1 MNLVSTTARPAEVD
15 TGLVRIDDTKLA
27 EYAQRGYPQ
36 EVLPLQPEERTWGTF
51 SYITLWMGPIHNI
64 MSYMTVAGFFI
75 LGLNVP
81 QVFIAVMLAAVI
93 VSAGYVLNGRSAA
106 KYGLPFAMLLRDS
119 FGVKGS
125 VIPALARGII
135 AGVVFFGT
143 TTFVGAEALNVMF
156 SRIWSGYM
164 DLGGDFTLLGLGL
177 PTIISYALL
186 WTVTV
191 VLFMSGSN
199 ALGVFG
205 KWSAIVVYA
214 IIIIAAIWALNMAGG
229 VGPILDYTPS
239 TSMAS
244 PLVFIAC
251 VSALVSNWAG
261 PIVNMSDMTRN
272 AKSIKAPS
280 FGLPFGMIVS
290 YLLFAVVTV
299 AIIAGTKIAFG
310 EEIFNIVYAFDKMD
324 NNLLGNIAVILI
336 ILALNTGATAFVVFA
351 NLLPAG
357 LQMTAM
363 FPKAFTVKTAGLLTA
378 VVGTLILPWK
388 LVESQQMLFLFY
400 GFIGSMFGPI
410 AGIMLA
416 SYYLERKDRLDLD
429 RLYVREGDNGEHPSG
444 YNRLAITVLIVSF
457 VVTMLGA
464 FLTGVQFFVELNNFA
479 FFVGLIIGFGG
490 YLLGLRLRSRGPVSP
505 LDAA

>member
-1 MNLVSTTARPAEVD
+1 MTVSTTATRVEVD
-15 TGLVRIDDTKLA
+15 TGLVRVDDAKLA
-27 EYAQRGYPQ
+27 EYEKRGYPKD
-36 EVLPLQPEERTWGTF
+36 VLPLQPEQRTWGVF
-51 SYITLWMGPIHNI
+51 NYITLWMGPIHNI

-81 QVFIAVMLAAVI
+81 QVILAVMLAAAI

-125 VIPALARGII
+125 IIPALARGIV

-143 TTFVGAEALNVMF
+143 TTFVGAEAFNVMF
-156 SRIWSGYM
+156 SRIWPGYM
-164 DLGGDFTLLGLGL
+164 ELGGDFTVLGLNL
-177 PTIISYALL
+177 PTVISYALL
-186 WTVTV
+186 WTITV
-191 VLFMSGSN
+191 LLFLSGSK
-199 ALGVFG
+199 ALGFFG
-205 KWSAIVVYA
+205 KWSALVVYA
-214 IIIIAAIWALNMAGG
+214 IIIIAAIWALNIAGG
-229 VGPILDYTPS
+229 VGPILDYTPENA
-239 TSMAS
+239 MAS

-272 AKSIKAPS
+272 AKSVKAPS

-290 YLLFAVVTV
+290 YILFSIVTV

-324 NNLLGNIAVILI
+324 RDLLGNVAVILI

-351 NLLPAG
+351 NLLPSG
-357 LQMTAM
+357 LQMTTL
-363 FPKAFTVKTAGLLTA
+363 FPKVFTVKTAGILTA
-378 VVGTLILPWK
+378 VLGTVILPWK

-416 SYYLERKDRLDLD
+416 SYYLERRDRLDLD
-429 RLYVREGDNGEHPSG
+429 RIYVRDGDNGEHPSG
-444 YNRLAITVLIVSF
+444 YNRLAISVLAISF

-464 FLTGVQFFVELNNFA
+464 FIKDVPLLVELNNFA
-479 FFVGLIIGFGG
+479 FFVGLAIGFAG
-490 YLLGLRLRSRGPVSP
+490 YTLGLRARSN
-505 LDAA
+505 AAVND